1 MTDSGVIINPLEIEA
16 RSFEI
21 IDGEA
26 GKHGYDAL
34 QWPVVRRIIH
44 TTADFDFAR
53 TTVFSPEAV
62 EAGIAALRRG
72 EGILCDTNMVA
83 AGVNK
88 ARLSTFGSDLRCHVA
103 DPEVAEM
110 ARAGGITRSIVA
122 TRKGINEGCGIFLI
136 GNAPTALFELLRQVR
151 EGRANPS
158 LVVGVPVGF
167 VGAEESKET
176 LLETELPYITCR
188 GRKGG
193 SAIAAAILNAL
204 MILAQGEGLK

>member
-1 MTDSGVIINPLEIEA
+1 MTNGGVIINPLEIEA

-21 IDGEA
+21 IDGEVGA
-26 GKHGYDAL
+26 HGYDAR
-34 QWPVVRRIIH
+34 QWPVVRRVIH

-53 TTVFSPEAV
+53 ATIFSSGAV

-72 EGILCDTNMVA
+72 EAILCDTNMVA

-88 ARLSTFGSDLRCHVA
+88 GRLQAFGGDLCCHVA
-103 DPEVAEM
+103 DPEVAEA
-110 ARAGGITRSIVA
+110 ARAEGITRSIVA
-122 TRKGINEGCGIFLI
+122 TRKGIGEGCGIFLI
-136 GNAPTALFELLRQVR
+136 GNAPTALFELLRHVR

-167 VGAEESKET
+167 VGAEESKEA
-176 LLETELPYITCR
+176 LLETGLSFITCR

-204 MILAQGEGLK
+204 MILAGETR